1 MNLLELFLKGGIVM
15 WPILFCSVLAV
26 AIIFERFLVLRRA
39 KFDPRP
45 LMLKLRSALS
55 RNDVVGALNAC
66 AQSNASVPLVLR
78 KGIASIESG
87 PEAVRATIE
96 SAGKEEVNRIENHL
110 GILANIAGIGPML
123 GFLGTVVGMINAFR
137 TIEMLGGNVNTG
149 NLAGGIWEAM
159 LSSAFGLVVG
169 IPSLGF
175 YNYFVGRVSQVTFS
189 LEAATDEFLGFLKPA
204 ARPPAEPAV
213 HPVNVNKEQ
222 RVKKVFSEED
232 EFFEPKD

>member
-15 WPILFCSVLAV
+15 WPILFCSLLAV
-26 AIIFERFLVLRRA
+26 SIIFERLYVLRKA
-39 KFDPRP
+39 KYDAKP
-45 LMLKLRSALS
+45 LLLKLRSALS
-55 RNDVVGALNAC
+55 RNDLVGALNAC
-66 AQSNASVPLVLR
+66 AQSSASVPVVLR
-78 KGIASIESG
+78 KGIASVEGG

-96 SAGKEEVNRIENHL
+96 SAGKEEVNRLENHL

-137 TIEMLGGNVNTG
+137 TIESLGGNVNSG

-169 IPSLGF
+169 IPALGF
-175 YNYFVGRVSQVTFS
+175 YNYFVGRVTQITFS
-189 LEAATDEFLGFLKPA
+189 LEASADEFLGFLKPSA
-204 ARPPAEPAV
+204 ASAGEPPAQ
-213 HPVNVNKEQ
+213 PVSKEKHV
-222 RVKKVFSEED
+222 RKVFSEED

>member
-26 AIIFERFLVLRRA
+26 AIIFERFFVLRKA
-39 KFDPRP
+39 KFDPKP
-45 LMLKLRSALS
+45 LLLKLRSALS

-66 AQSNASVPLVLR
+66 AQSNASVPVVLR
-78 KGIASIESG
+78 KGIASIEAG
-87 PEAVRATIE
+87 PEAVRVTIE
-96 SAGKEEVNRIENHL
+96 SAGKEEVNRLENHL

-175 YNYFVGRVSQVTFS
+175 YNYYVGRVSQISFS
-189 LEAATDEFLGFLKPA
+189 LEASVDEFLGYLKPTSA
-204 ARPPAEPAV
+204 VTSPAEAPAQS
-213 HPVNVNKEQ
+213 VNKEKHI
-222 RVKKVFSEED
+222 RKVFSEED

>member
-15 WPILFCSVLAV
+15 WPILFCSLLAV
-26 AIIFERFLVLRRA
+26 AIIFERFFVLRSA
-39 KFDPRP
+39 KFDAKP

-66 AQSNASVPLVLR
+66 AQSNASVPIVLR
-78 KGIASIESG
+78 KGIASVESG

-96 SAGKEEVNRIENHL
+96 SAGKEEVNRLENHL

-175 YNYFVGRVSQVTFS
+175 YNYFVGRVSQITFS
-189 LEAATDEFLGFLKPA
+189 LEAATDEFLGYLKPSAPSA
-204 ARPPAEPAV
+204 AEAPAQS
-213 HPVNVNKEQ
+213 VNKEKHV
-222 RVKKVFSEED
+222 RKVFSEED

>member
-15 WPILFCSVLAV
+15 WPILFCSLLAV
-26 AIIFERFLVLRRA
+26 AIIVERFFVLRQA
-39 KFDPRP
+39 KFDEKP

-66 AQSNASVPLVLR
+66 SQNNATVPTVLR
-78 KGIASIESG
+78 KGIANIESG
-87 PEAVRATIE
+87 PEAVRSTIE
-96 SAGKEEVNRIENHL
+96 TAGKEEVNRLENHL

-137 TIEMLGGNVNTG
+137 TIEMLGGNVNSG

-169 IPSLGF
+169 IPALGF
-175 YNYFVGRVSQVTFS
+175 YNYFVGRVSQITFS
-189 LEAATDEFLGFLKPA
+189 LEAATDEFLGYLKPNTRPA
-204 ARPPAEPAV
+204 AEQAPHAGG
-213 HPVNVNKEQ
+213 KEQ
-222 RVKKVFSEED
+222 RVKRVFSEED
-232 EFFEPKD
+232 EFFEPKE

>member
-1 MNLLELFLKGGIVM
+1 MNILEFFLKGGIIM
-15 WPILFCSVLAV
+15 WPILFCSLVAV
-26 AIIFERFLVLRRA
+26 AIIIERFVVLHGA
-39 KFDPRP
+39 KIDTKS

-66 AQSNASVPLVLR
+66 AQSNASVPTVLR
-78 KGIASIESG
+78 KGIAGLEG
-87 PEAVRATIE
+87 GHEGVRAIIE
-96 SAGKEEVNRIENHL
+96 SAGKEEINRLENHL

-137 TIEMLGGNVNTG
+137 TIEMLGGNVNSG

-159 LSSAFGLVVG
+159 LSSASGLIVG
-169 IPSLGF
+169 IPALGF
-175 YNYFVGRVSQVTFS
+175 YNYFVGRVSQITFS
-189 LEAATDEFLGFLKPA
+189 LETATEEFLAFLKPSA
-204 ARPPAEPAV
+204 PSATAPPTQPAG
-213 HPVNVNKEQ
+213 KEQ

>member
-26 AIIFERFLVLRRA
+26 VIIIERFMVLARA
-39 KFDPRP
+39 KYDAKP

-55 RNDVVGALNAC
+55 RNDVVGALSAC
-66 AQSNASVPLVLR
+66 SHSSATVPVVLR
-78 KGIASIESG
+78 KGIASANEG
-87 PEAVRATIE
+87 PDAVKIAIE
-96 SAGKEEVNRIENHL
+96 SAGKEEIFRIENHL

-137 TIEMLGGNVNTG
+137 TIELLGGNVNSG

-159 LSSAFGLVVG
+159 LSSAFGLAVG

-175 YNYFVGRVSQVTFS
+175 YNYFVGRVSQITYS
-189 LEAATDEFLGFLKPA
+189 LEAATDEFLGYFKA
-204 ARPPAEPAV
+204 ASTAAPEPANA
-213 HPVNVNKEQ
+213 PAKKE
-222 RVKKVFSEED
+222 RAVRKVFSEED
-232 EFFEPKD
+232 EFFEPKE

>member
-1 MNLLELFLKGGIVM
+1 MMNLLEYFLKGGIVM
-15 WPILFCSVLAV
+15 WPILFCSVLALV
-26 AIIFERFLVLRRA
+26 IIIERFIVLHGA
-39 KFDPRP
+39 KYDAKP

-66 AQSNASVPLVLR
+66 AQSTASVPNVLR
-78 KGIASIESG
+78 KGIGSVDNG
-87 PEAVRATIE
+87 PEAVHTTIE
-96 SAGKEEVNRIENHL
+96 SAGKEEINRLENHL

-137 TIEMLGGNVNTG
+137 TIEMLGGNVNSG

-159 LSSAFGLVVG
+159 LSSAFGLAVG

-175 YNYFVGRVSQVTFS
+175 YNYFVGRVSQIAFS
-189 LEAATDEFLGFLKPA
+189 LESATDEFLGYIKPSASPA
-204 ARPPAEPAV
+204 AESTSSSV
-213 HPVNVNKEQ
+213 KKET
-222 RVKKVFSEED
+222 RVRKVFSDED

>member
-15 WPILFCSVLAV
+15 WPIFLCSLLAV
-26 AIIFERFLVLRRA
+26 AIIFERFFVLSRA
-39 KFDPRP
+39 KFDAKP

-55 RNDVVGALNAC
+55 RNDIVGALNAC
-66 AQSNASVPLVLR
+66 SQSNATVPTVLR
-78 KGIASIESG
+78 KGVASIESG
-87 PEAVRATIE
+87 PEAVRSTIE
-96 SAGKEEVNRIENHL
+96 SAGKEEVNRLENHL

-137 TIEMLGGNVNTG
+137 TIEMLGGNVNSG

-169 IPSLGF
+169 IPALGF
-175 YNYFVGRVSQVTFS
+175 YNYFVGRVSQITFS
-189 LEAATDEFLGFLKPA
+189 LEAATDEFLGYMKPNA
-204 ARPPAEPAV
+204 HPAAEPAP
-213 HPVNVNKEQ
+213 HAGGKDQ
-222 RVKKVFSEED
+222 RAKRVFSEED